1 MLFVMLVVGVGPTVG
16 MHFCGKQLKSVEVVV
31 KTNETGCCKTDAN
44 NVKNHDDCPALHKDC
59 CETHKV
65 QMITDQYQ
73 VQERASIIPFFTAF
87 ESDWFTT
94 NFTSLLV
101 ELDNTFQLRE
111 YFPPNGYDAKD
122 ANVLSFI
129 CILRI

>member
-1 MLFVMLVVGVGPTVG
+1 MLVVGVGPTVG
-16 MHFCGKQLKSVEVVV
+16 MHFCGKQLKSVEVVT
-31 KTNETGCCKTDAN
+31 KKNETGCCKAGL
-44 NVKNHDDCPALHKDC
+44 HDVVDHEECSEIHKAC
-59 CETHKV
+59 CQTHKV
-65 QMITDQYQ
+65 QVITDHYQ
-73 VQERASIIPFFTAF
+73 VQERASIAPFFTAL

-101 ELDNTFQLRE
+101 QLDNTFQLRE

-122 ANVLSFI
+122 IDVLSFI